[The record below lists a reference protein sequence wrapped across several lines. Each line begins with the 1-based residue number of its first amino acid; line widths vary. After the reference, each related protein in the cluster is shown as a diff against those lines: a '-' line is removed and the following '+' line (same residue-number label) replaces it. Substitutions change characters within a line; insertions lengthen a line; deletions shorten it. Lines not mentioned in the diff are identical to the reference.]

1 MKRCDWWTSNCHTQS
16 EQSSDLSGLC
26 KTDSFTITNN
36 NHKMSEKNKEQ
47 TTPPPQAPPSS
58 QLSGQN
64 PKKKVVGEDP
74 VWRPRITSVI
84 DDSVL
89 ARRNTRIPTERV
101 AEKMC
106 AHRRL
111 SVYDLGVTYLGPEER
126 EAKSYVVDVAS
137 TKEQLL
143 AQEDTDKNEQITV
156 EDRGPKTITLGSMES
171 SGVFRHSIRGTYQI
185 SNLLQELAILE
196 DKDRRDILR
205 LCKPC
210 ELEESQRGRFA
221 VIQSERLVENPV
233 DRLLRMI
240 DMYFWPALV
249 RRIDAETLVEIM
261 EDEKDR
267 TDGYDKHVLYCPEND
282 PVACVYYS
290 RMEGV
295 DIVKLPKPPYSPDL
309 IRRLEQRPG
318 ILTLA
323 LESAPDPSSSTWSLH
338 GIPFLVPGGRFNELY
353 GWDSYFIACG
363 LLTCG
368 KDKPEYVYLSRSIL
382 KNQIYEVDYYG
393 KILNANR
400 SYYAGRTQPPF
411 LTQLTLR
418 VVDKLRQVQP
428 QDLVGHEIA
437 LPMMQESADDLLKQG
452 ITAAIKEYHQVWT
465 SKPRILECGL
475 SRYCDEARG
484 LPPETEASHFDAVLK
499 PFAEK
504 LNMSIPEYAEAYN
517 TGEIVE
523 PFLDEYFM
531 HDRAVRESGHD
542 TTYRLEKVA
551 AHLATVDLNSLLYR
565 YEVDIAI
572 SIRDHFDDCLEVE
585 GVKETSAEWFDRA
598 EKRKTLM
605 NQLMWDESTGLFRD
619 YNVKTCSMQP
629 YDSVTT
635 FWPLWAGLCDEHQVE
650 RLLKDALPMFEMAGG
665 LVCGT
670 EASRGVISI
679 DRPNRQW
686 DYPCG
691 WVPHQMLAWEAI
703 LPHSPVIAR
712 RLAYRWL
719 YTITRAFVDHNGVV
733 PEKFDVVS
741 LSHKLPDLEY
751 GNQGTDFK
759 AVPKEGFGWTN
770 ASYVVGME
778 YLGQRERRALGAIM
792 PPEHVFGL

>member
-1 MKRCDWWTSNCHTQS
+1 M
-16 EQSSDLSGLC
+16 
-26 KTDSFTITNN
+26 
-36 NHKMSEKNKEQ
+36 
-47 TTPPPQAPPSS
+47 
-58 QLSGQN
+58 
-64 PKKKVVGEDP
+64 
-74 VWRPRITSVI
+74 TSVI
-84 DDSVL
+84 DDSLL
-89 ARRNTRIPTERV
+89 ARRYTNITNERA
-101 AEKMC
+101 AEKMR
-106 AHRRL
+106 ARRRL
-111 SVYDLGVTYLGPEER
+111 SVHDLGSSYRTPEEK
-126 EAKSYVVDVAS
+126 EARSYVVDVAR

-156 EDRGPKTITLGSMES
+156 DDRGPKTMTLGSMES

-196 DKDRRDILR
+196 DSERKDILR

-221 VIQSERLVENPV
+221 VIQGERLTENPV

-240 DMYFWPALV
+240 EMYFWPALV
-249 RRIDAETLVEIM
+249 RRIDAETLSEII
-261 EDEKDR
+261 EDSKDR
-267 TDGYDKHVLYCPEND
+267 TEEHSRPVLYCPESD
-282 PVACVYYS
+282 PVACDYYG

-295 DIVKLPKPPYSPDL
+295 DIIRLPKPPYSPSL
-309 IRRLEQRPG
+309 IKKLEQRPG

-323 LESAPDPSSSTWSLH
+323 LEPAPDPRSSTWTLR

-353 GWDSYFIACG
+353 GWDTYFIICG
-363 LLTCG
+363 LLAPTE
-368 KDKPEYVYLSRSIL
+368 DKPEYVYLARSAL
-382 KNQIYEVDYYG
+382 KNQIYELDHYG
-393 KILNANR
+393 KVLNANR
-400 SYYAGRTQPPF
+400 SYYAGRSQPPF
-411 LTQLTLR
+411 LTQMTLR
-418 VVDKLRQVQP
+418 VVDKLRRIQP

-437 LPMMQESADDLLKQG
+437 LPMMQETADDLLKQG

-465 SKPRILECGL
+465 AKPKILDCGL
-475 SRYCDEARG
+475 SRYCDEVCG
-484 LPPETEASHFDAVLK
+484 MPPETEASHFDAVLK
-499 PFAEK
+499 PFADK
-504 LNMSIPEYAEAYN
+504 LKMSIPEYAKAYN
-517 TGEIVE
+517 NGEIVE
-523 PFLDEYFM
+523 PLLNEYFM

-551 AHLATVDLNSLLYR
+551 ANLATVDLNSLLYR
-565 YEVDIAI
+565 YEIDIAT
-572 SIRDHFDDCLEVE
+572 SIRDHFNDCLEVE
-585 GVKETSAEWFDRA
+585 GIKEISATWFDRA
-598 EKRKTLM
+598 EKRKALM
-605 NQLMWDESTGLFRD
+605 NQLMWDEGTGLFRD

-635 FWPLWAGLCDEHQVE
+635 FWPLWAGLCNEHQIK
-650 RLLKDALPMFEMAGG
+650 RLLTDALPMFEVAGG

-670 EASRGVISI
+670 EASRGAISI
-679 DRPNRQW
+679 DRPSRQW

-703 LPHSPVIAR
+703 HPHSPSTAR

-741 LSHKLPDLEY
+741 MSHQLPGLEY

-770 ASYVVGME
+770 ASYMAGIT

-792 PPEHVFGL
+792 TPEHVFGL